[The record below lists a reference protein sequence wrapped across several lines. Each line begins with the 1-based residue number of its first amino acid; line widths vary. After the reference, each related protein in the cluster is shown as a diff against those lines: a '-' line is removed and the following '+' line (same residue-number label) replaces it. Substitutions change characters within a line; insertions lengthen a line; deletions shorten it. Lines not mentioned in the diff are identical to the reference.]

1 MSKFFR
7 VTLTGVENSGKS
19 TLAMQLAKELGWP
32 LVTEKCRDNEAVIN
46 GEETTDTLIDIHIEQ
61 EKAVKEFAES
71 GVRSVICDTG
81 RVELEIWS
89 EEKFGEEIECKEFI
103 PTDLF
108 IYCKTLPRW
117 QADPL
122 RLMPHYMDRTMH
134 ELKFDAKLAHAGI
147 GVFVLEA
154 MDTELRL
161 DLAVKQIK
169 QLNDDLDESRA

>member
-1 MSKFFR
+1 MP
-7 VTLTGVENSGKS
+7 VNL
-19 TLAMQLAKELGWP
+19 
-32 LVTEKCRDNEAVIN
+32 
-46 GEETTDTLIDIHIEQ
+46 H
-61 EKAVKEFAES
+61 
-71 GVRSVICDTG
+71 RSSCKYSDYYLKHSRKILSYIIIITS
-81 RVELEIWS
+81 L
-89 EEKFGEEIECKEFI
+89 EEIECKEFI

-117 QADPL
+117 KADPL